1 MICRKCIN
9 LLLEFITRNTC
20 IIEIEDTSLLLKCS
34 YQILLLNWMHYKL
47 KRIILVCALKWKLV
61 ALSNIFIIPNDITK
75 QIAYFDFFIST
86 ASSYLV
92 SGSAKNLSQ
101 SSLFANVTK
110 TDPCNETNHTKPILT
125 EQTN

>member
-9 LLLEFITRNTC
+9 LLSEFIIWNTC

-47 KRIILVCALKWKLV
+47 KRIILVCALEWKLYV
-61 ALSNIFIIPNDITK
+61 LSNIFIIHNDITK

-101 SSLFANVTK
+101 SSLFVNVTK

>member
-9 LLLEFITRNTC
+9 LLLEFIIRNTC
-20 IIEIEDTSLLLKCS
+20 IIEIEDTSLLLKCG
-34 YQILLLNWMHYKL
+34 YQILLLNWMQYKL
-47 KRIILVCALKWKLV
+47 KRIILVCALEWKLF

-75 QIAYFDFFIST
+75 QIAYFDFFINT

>member
-9 LLLEFITRNTC
+9 LLLEFIIRNTC
-20 IIEIEDTSLLLKCS
+20 IIEIEDTSLLLKYS

-47 KRIILVCALKWKLV
+47 KRIILVCALEWKLYV
-61 ALSNIFIIPNDITK
+61 LSNIFIIHNDITK

>member
-1 MICRKCIN
+1 
-9 LLLEFITRNTC
+9 
-20 IIEIEDTSLLLKCS
+20 
-34 YQILLLNWMHYKL
+34 MHYKL
-47 KRIILVCALKWKLV
+47 KRIILVWALDCRLYV
-61 ALSNIFIIPNDITK
+61 FSIIHVLLIYNDITK
-75 QIAYFDFFIST
+75 QIAYFDFFINT

-125 EQTN
+125 ELPN